1 MRLMNLSNATPRVY
15 IKDRD
20 IGYISQEMNLDEDT
34 ILEVFDYLSTREI
47 VDIVVR
53 N

>member
-1 MRLMNLSNATPRVY
+1 MNLSNATPRVY
-15 IKDRD
+15 IRNRD
-20 IGYISQEMNLDEDT
+20 IDYISQDLNLDEDT

-53 N
+53 D

>member
-1 MRLMNLSNATPRVY
+1 MRLLNISNPTPRVY
-15 IKDRD
+15 IRNKDID
-20 IGYISQEMNLDEDT
+20 YITQEMNLDEDT
-34 ILEVFDYLSTREI
+34 ILGVFDYLSTREI